1 MFAGPPASNGL
12 PSLSRVVFEGQ
23 LLVQKEWA
31 LGSEFISQ
39 IRHQRALGSHP
50 AHHLALG
57 ESLHLTGPPFSYLE
71 ICVITSTLNGAAVGL
86 NEMLKA
92 VSLHCPESAVGS
104 GIGGDGSLCPGSTRQ
119 QWGSTR
125 LEAGAT

>member
-12 PSLSRVVFEGQ
+12 PSLSRVVFEGK

-39 IRHQRALGSHP
+39 IQHQRALGSHP

-71 ICVITSTLNGAAVGL
+71 ICVMTSALNGAAVGL

-92 VSLHCPESAVGS
+92 VSLLCAESVAGS
-104 GIGGDGSLCPGSTRQ
+104 GIGGDGSLCPSSTRQ
-119 QWGSTR
+119 QWGSTG